1 MQSNNVIYSMFN
13 LGTGELVL
21 IFLVILLLFGAKR
34 LPDLAKG
41 LGKGIKEFKGAV
53 ESGKK
58 EIIDA
63 KDSVESKKTLINYLI
78 IFDTLNGTFLRNR
91 HLGSK
96 FKYIFFFLYYDF
108 STSSTFITFS
118 ISYFLRHMA

>member
-1 MQSNNVIYSMFN
+1 MFN

-41 LGKGIKEFKGAV
+41 LGKGIREFKGAV

-63 KDSVESKKTLINYLI
+63 KDSVESKNSNDKWTKNFLSIEMELFIAINI
-78 IFDTLNGTFLRNR
+78 
-91 HLGSK
+91 
-96 FKYIFFFLYYDF
+96 
-108 STSSTFITFS
+108 
-118 ISYFLRHMA
+118 

>member
-1 MQSNNVIYSMFN
+1 MQSNNIIYSMFN

-34 LPDLAKG
+34 LPDLPKG
-41 LGKGIKEFKGAV
+41 LGKGIKQFKGAV

-63 KDSVESKKTLINYLI
+63 KDSVESKKNT
-78 IFDTLNGTFLRNR
+78 D
-91 HLGSK
+91 
-96 FKYIFFFLYYDF
+96 
-108 STSSTFITFS
+108 
-118 ISYFLRHMA
+118 